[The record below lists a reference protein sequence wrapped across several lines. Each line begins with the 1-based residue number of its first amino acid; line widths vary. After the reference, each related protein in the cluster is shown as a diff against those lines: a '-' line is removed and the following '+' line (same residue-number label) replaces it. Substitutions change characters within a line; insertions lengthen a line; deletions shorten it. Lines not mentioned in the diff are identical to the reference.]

1 MLNLQH
7 GKGRLRCFSQRNVFM
22 IRIKK
27 LDIFIAKQFGLLFV
41 GTFFICQF
49 VLMMQF
55 LWRYIDDLIGKGLS
69 MEIMAQFFWYMG
81 LMLVPQALPLA
92 ILLSSLITFG
102 NLGESSELTAI
113 KAAGISLMQSFRSL
127 IVISIVISGISFV
140 FQNNIGPEANNKLA
154 QLLISMKQKS
164 PELEIPEGVFYDGIP
179 NSNLYVQHK
188 DLETGK
194 LYGIMIY
201 RMTGSYEDQAI
212 ILADS
217 GMLQSTADR
226 KHLLLSLWSGEWF
239 ENMQSQE
246 FTNTAAVPYRRETFV
261 DKKILIPFDD
271 GFNLT
276 DASLLSGSAKSKSM
290 GAIWHSL
297 DSLNHYYDSVG
308 NVNFKELSYLYNP
321 VKVKTSRDSLR
332 LETKRASL
340 KQTFD
345 VETDYSKL
353 SSAQKQ
359 QVVSSAI
366 ANIQR
371 DISELDYRS
380 MLTVDGDVAI
390 RFHWIEAYN
399 KITLA
404 LSCLLF
410 FFIGAPLGAI
420 IRKGGLGIP
429 IIVSVLVFI
438 TYYILD
444 NSGYRMAREG
454 IWAIWFGKTLAM
466 MVLTPIAVFVTYKAN
481 NDSVV
486 FNMDA
491 YRVFFTKLLGLRLKR
506 HLALKEVVIYP
517 PHYDESK
524 EKLRYLDGLFDDYLK
539 RKKLL
544 RLPNPIKVFF
554 KYQDDHEIERL
565 SEQLEE
571 VVQDLAN
578 TRSSRIIAYLNQLP
592 ILSAKAHTRPFDRKR
607 YNVLAAICFPLGII
621 LYIRMWRFRLRLA
634 NDIKKLIITNK
645 LIVDEIDNIQQK

>member
-1 MLNLQH
+1 M
-7 GKGRLRCFSQRNVFM
+7 F
-22 IRIKK
+22 RIKK
-27 LDIFIAKQFGLLFV
+27 LDIFIVKQFGMLFI

-55 LWRYIDDLIGKGLS
+55 LWRYIDDLIGKGLT
-69 MEIMAQFFWYMG
+69 MDVLAQFFWYMG

-92 ILLSSLITFG
+92 ILLSSLITYG

-113 KAAGISLMQSFRSL
+113 KAAGISLMQSFRGL
-127 IVISIVISGISFV
+127 IVITIMIAFASFY
-140 FQNNIGPEANNKLA
+140 FQNNIGPTANLKLA
-154 QLLISMKQKS
+154 QLILSMRDKS
-164 PELEIPEGVFYDGIP
+164 PETQIPVGVFYDGIP
-179 NSNLYVQHK
+179 NSNIYVQKK
-188 DLETGK
+188 DNETGK

-261 DKKILIPFDD
+261 DKKIIIPFDD

-332 LETKRASL
+332 LEAKRASL

-345 VETDYSKL
+345 VETDYNKL

-517 PHYDESK
+517 PHYEESK

-634 NDIKKLIITNK
+634 NDIKKLIVTNK
-645 LIVDEIDNIQQK
+645 LIVDEIDNIQ

>member
-1 MLNLQH
+1 M
-7 GKGRLRCFSQRNVFM
+7 F
-22 IRIKK
+22 RIKK
-27 LDIFIAKQFGLLFV
+27 LDIFIVKQFGMLFI

-55 LWRYIDDLIGKGLS
+55 LWTYIDDLIGKGLT
-69 MEIMAQFFWYMG
+69 MDVLAQFFWYMG

-92 ILLSSLITFG
+92 ILLSSLIAYG

-113 KAAGISLMQSFRSL
+113 KAAGISLMQSFRGL
-127 IVISIVISGISFV
+127 IVITIMIAFASFY
-140 FQNNIGPEANNKLA
+140 FQNNIGPTANLKLA
-154 QLLISMKQKS
+154 QLILSMRDKS
-164 PELEIPEGVFYDGIP
+164 PETQIPVGVFYDGIP
-179 NSNLYVQHK
+179 NSNIYVQKK
-188 DLETGK
+188 DNETGK

-261 DKKILIPFDD
+261 DKKIIIPFDD

-345 VETDYSKL
+345 VETDYNKL

-359 QVVSSAI
+359 QAVSSAI

-438 TYYILD
+438 TYYILN

-481 NDSVV
+481 NDSVI

-634 NDIKKLIITNK
+634 NDIKKLIVTNK

>member
-1 MLNLQH
+1 M
-7 GKGRLRCFSQRNVFM
+7 F
-22 IRIKK
+22 RIKK
-27 LDIFIAKQFGLLFV
+27 LDIFIVKQFGMLFI

-55 LWRYIDDLIGKGLS
+55 LWTYIDDLIGKGLT
-69 MEIMAQFFWYMG
+69 MDVLAQFFWYMG

-92 ILLSSLITFG
+92 ILLSSLIAYG

-113 KAAGISLMQSFRSL
+113 KAAGISLMQSFRGL
-127 IVISIVISGISFV
+127 IVITIIITFASFY
-140 FQNNIGPEANNKLA
+140 FQNNIGPAANLKLA
-154 QLLISMKQKS
+154 QLVLSMREKS
-164 PELEIPEGVFYDGIP
+164 PETQIPVGVFYDGIP
-179 NSNLYVQHK
+179 NSNIYVQKK
-188 DLETGK
+188 DNETGK

-276 DASLLSGSAKSKSM
+276 DASLLSGSAKNKSM

-345 VETDYSKL
+345 VETDYNKL

-359 QVVSSAI
+359 QAVSSAI

-438 TYYILD
+438 TYYILN

-481 NDSVV
+481 NDSVI

-544 RLPNPIKVFF
+544 RLPNPVKVFF

-634 NDIKKLIITNK
+634 NDIKKLIVTNK

>member
-1 MLNLQH
+1 M
-7 GKGRLRCFSQRNVFM
+7 F
-22 IRIKK
+22 RIKK
-27 LDIFIAKQFGLLFV
+27 LDIFIVKQFGMLFI

-55 LWRYIDDLIGKGLS
+55 LWRYIDDLIGKGLT
-69 MEIMAQFFWYMG
+69 MDVLAQFFWYMG

-92 ILLSSLITFG
+92 ILLSSLITYG

-113 KAAGISLMQSFRSL
+113 KAAGISLMQSFRGL
-127 IVISIVISGISFV
+127 IVITIMIAFASFY
-140 FQNNIGPEANNKLA
+140 FQNNIGPTANLKLA
-154 QLLISMKQKS
+154 QLILSMRDKS
-164 PELEIPEGVFYDGIP
+164 PETQIPVGVFYDGIP
-179 NSNLYVQHK
+179 NSNIYVQKK
-188 DLETGK
+188 DNETGK

-217 GMLQSTADR
+217 GMLQSTADG

-359 QVVSSAI
+359 QAVSSAI

-481 NDSVV
+481 NDSVI

-517 PHYDESK
+517 PHYEESK
-524 EKLRYLDGLFDDYLK
+524 EKLRYLDGLFGDYLK

-571 VVQDLAN
+571 VVQDLSN

-634 NDIKKLIITNK
+634 NDIKKLIVTNK

>member
-1 MLNLQH
+1 M
-7 GKGRLRCFSQRNVFM
+7 F
-22 IRIKK
+22 RIKK
-27 LDIFIAKQFGLLFV
+27 LDIFIVKQFGMLFI

-55 LWRYIDDLIGKGLS
+55 LWRYIDDLIGKGLT
-69 MEIMAQFFWYMG
+69 MDVLAQFFWYMG

-92 ILLSSLITFG
+92 ILLSSLITYG

-113 KAAGISLMQSFRSL
+113 KAAGISLMQSFRGL
-127 IVISIVISGISFV
+127 IVITIMIAFASFY
-140 FQNNIGPEANNKLA
+140 FQNNIGPTANLKLA
-154 QLLISMKQKS
+154 QLILSMRDKS
-164 PELEIPEGVFYDGIP
+164 PETQIPVGVFYDGIP
-179 NSNLYVQHK
+179 NSNIYVQKK
-188 DLETGK
+188 DNETGK

-517 PHYDESK
+517 PHYEESK

-571 VVQDLAN
+571 VVQDLSN

-634 NDIKKLIITNK
+634 NDIKKLIVTNK
-645 LIVDEIDNIQQK
+645 LVVDEIDNIQQK

>member
-1 MLNLQH
+1 M
-7 GKGRLRCFSQRNVFM
+7 F
-22 IRIKK
+22 RIKK
-27 LDIFIAKQFGLLFV
+27 LDIFIVKQFGMLFI

-55 LWRYIDDLIGKGLS
+55 LWTYIDDLIGKGLT
-69 MEIMAQFFWYMG
+69 MDVLAQFFWYMG

-92 ILLSSLITFG
+92 ILLSSLIAYG

-113 KAAGISLMQSFRSL
+113 KAAGISLMQSFRGL
-127 IVISIVISGISFV
+127 IVITIIITFASFY
-140 FQNNIGPEANNKLA
+140 FQNNIGPASNLKLA
-154 QLLISMKQKS
+154 QLVLSMREKS
-164 PELEIPEGVFYDGIP
+164 PETQIPVGVFYDGIP
-179 NSNLYVQHK
+179 NSNIYVQKK
-188 DLETGK
+188 DNETGK

-217 GMLQSTADR
+217 GMLQSTADG

-276 DASLLSGSAKSKSM
+276 DASLLSGSAKNKSM

-345 VETDYSKL
+345 VETDYNKL

-359 QVVSSAI
+359 QAVSSAI

-438 TYYILD
+438 TYYILN

-481 NDSVV
+481 NDSVI

-544 RLPNPIKVFF
+544 RLPNPVKVFF

-634 NDIKKLIITNK
+634 NDIKKLIVTNK

>member
-1 MLNLQH
+1 M
-7 GKGRLRCFSQRNVFM
+7 F
-22 IRIKK
+22 RIKK
-27 LDIFIAKQFGLLFV
+27 LDIFIVKQFGMLFI

-55 LWRYIDDLIGKGLS
+55 LWRYIDDLIGKGLT
-69 MEIMAQFFWYMG
+69 MDVLAQFFWYMG

-92 ILLSSLITFG
+92 ILLSSLITYG

-113 KAAGISLMQSFRSL
+113 KAAGISLMQSFRGL
-127 IVISIVISGISFV
+127 IVITIMIAFASFY
-140 FQNNIGPEANNKLA
+140 FQNNIGPTANLKLA
-154 QLLISMKQKS
+154 QLILSMRDKS
-164 PELEIPEGVFYDGIP
+164 PETQIPVGVFYDGIP
-179 NSNLYVQHK
+179 NSNIYVQKK
-188 DLETGK
+188 DNETGK

-261 DKKILIPFDD
+261 DKKIIIPFDD

-359 QVVSSAI
+359 QAVSSAI

-517 PHYDESK
+517 PHYEESK

-571 VVQDLAN
+571 VVQDLSN

-634 NDIKKLIITNK
+634 NDIKKLIVTNK

>member
-1 MLNLQH
+1 M
-7 GKGRLRCFSQRNVFM
+7 F
-22 IRIKK
+22 RIKK
-27 LDIFIAKQFGLLFV
+27 LDIFIVKQFGMLFI

-55 LWRYIDDLIGKGLS
+55 LWRYIDDLIGKGLT
-69 MEIMAQFFWYMG
+69 MDVLAQFFWYMG

-92 ILLSSLITFG
+92 ILLSSLITYG

-113 KAAGISLMQSFRSL
+113 KAAGISLMQSFRGL
-127 IVISIVISGISFV
+127 IVITIMIAFASFY
-140 FQNNIGPEANNKLA
+140 FQNNIGPTANLKLA
-154 QLLISMKQKS
+154 QLILSMRDKS
-164 PELEIPEGVFYDGIP
+164 PETQIPVGVFYDGIP
-179 NSNLYVQHK
+179 NSNIYVQKK
-188 DLETGK
+188 DNETGK

-261 DKKILIPFDD
+261 DKKIIIPFDD

-308 NVNFKELSYLYNP
+308 NVNFKELAYLYNP

-359 QVVSSAI
+359 QAVSSAI

-517 PHYDESK
+517 PHYEESK

-634 NDIKKLIITNK
+634 NDIKKLIVTNK

>member
-1 MLNLQH
+1 M
-7 GKGRLRCFSQRNVFM
+7 F
-22 IRIKK
+22 RIKK
-27 LDIFIAKQFGLLFV
+27 LDIFIVKQFGMLFI

-55 LWRYIDDLIGKGLS
+55 LWRYIDDLIGKGLT
-69 MEIMAQFFWYMG
+69 MDVLAQFFWYMG

-92 ILLSSLITFG
+92 ILLSSLITYG

-113 KAAGISLMQSFRSL
+113 KAAGISLMQSFRGL
-127 IVISIVISGISFV
+127 IVITIMIAFASFY
-140 FQNNIGPEANNKLA
+140 FQNNIGPTANLKLA
-154 QLLISMKQKS
+154 QLILSMRDKS
-164 PELEIPEGVFYDGIP
+164 PETQIPVGVFYDGIP
-179 NSNLYVQHK
+179 NSNIYVQKK
-188 DLETGK
+188 DNETGK

-261 DKKILIPFDD
+261 DKKIIIPFDD

-359 QVVSSAI
+359 QAVSSAI

-517 PHYDESK
+517 PHYEESK

-554 KYQDDHEIERL
+554 KYQDEHEIERL

-571 VVQDLAN
+571 VVQDLSN

-634 NDIKKLIITNK
+634 NDIKKLIVTNK

>member
-1 MLNLQH
+1 M
-7 GKGRLRCFSQRNVFM
+7 F
-22 IRIKK
+22 RIKK
-27 LDIFIAKQFGLLFV
+27 LDIFIVKQFGMLFI

-55 LWRYIDDLIGKGLS
+55 LWRYIDDLIGKGLT
-69 MEIMAQFFWYMG
+69 MDVLAQFFWYMG

-92 ILLSSLITFG
+92 ILLSSLITYG

-113 KAAGISLMQSFRSL
+113 KAAGISLMQSFRGL
-127 IVISIVISGISFV
+127 IVITIMIAFASFY
-140 FQNNIGPEANNKLA
+140 FQNNIGPTANLKLA
-154 QLLISMKQKS
+154 QLILSMRDKS
-164 PELEIPEGVFYDGIP
+164 PETQIPVGVFYDGIP
-179 NSNLYVQHK
+179 NSNIYVQKK
-188 DLETGK
+188 DNETGK

-261 DKKILIPFDD
+261 DKKIIIPFDD

-321 VKVKTSRDSLR
+321 VKVKTSHDSLR

-359 QVVSSAI
+359 QAVSSAI

-517 PHYDESK
+517 PHYEESK

-634 NDIKKLIITNK
+634 NDIKKLIVTNK

>member
-1 MLNLQH
+1 M
-7 GKGRLRCFSQRNVFM
+7 F
-22 IRIKK
+22 RIKK
-27 LDIFIAKQFGLLFV
+27 LDIFIVKQFGMLFI

-55 LWRYIDDLIGKGLS
+55 LWRYIDDLIGKGLT
-69 MEIMAQFFWYMG
+69 MDVLAQFFWYMG

-92 ILLSSLITFG
+92 ILLSSLIAYG

-113 KAAGISLMQSFRSL
+113 KAAGISLMQSFRGL
-127 IVISIVISGISFV
+127 IVITIMIAFASFY
-140 FQNNIGPEANNKLA
+140 FQNNIGPTANLKLA
-154 QLLISMKQKS
+154 QLILSMRDKS
-164 PELEIPEGVFYDGIP
+164 PETQIPVGVFYDGIP
-179 NSNLYVQHK
+179 NSNIYVQKK
-188 DLETGK
+188 DNETGK

-261 DKKILIPFDD
+261 DKKIIIPFDD

-359 QVVSSAI
+359 QAVSSAI

-517 PHYDESK
+517 PHYEESK

-571 VVQDLAN
+571 VVQDLSN

-634 NDIKKLIITNK
+634 NDIKKLIVTNK

>member
-1 MLNLQH
+1 M
-7 GKGRLRCFSQRNVFM
+7 F
-22 IRIKK
+22 RIKK
-27 LDIFIAKQFGLLFV
+27 LDIFIVKQFGMLFI

-55 LWRYIDDLIGKGLS
+55 LWTYIDDLIGKGLT
-69 MEIMAQFFWYMG
+69 MDVLAQFFWYMG

-92 ILLSSLITFG
+92 ILLSSLITYG

-113 KAAGISLMQSFRSL
+113 KAAGISLMQSFRGL
-127 IVISIVISGISFV
+127 IVITIIITFASFY
-140 FQNNIGPEANNKLA
+140 FQNNIGPAANLKLA
-154 QLLISMKQKS
+154 QLVLSMREKS
-164 PELEIPEGVFYDGIP
+164 PETQIPVGVFYDGIP
-179 NSNLYVQHK
+179 NSNIYVQKK
-188 DLETGK
+188 DNETGK

-217 GMLQSTADR
+217 GMLQSTADG

-246 FTNTAAVPYRRETFV
+246 FTNPAAVPYRRETFV

-276 DASLLSGSAKSKSM
+276 DASLLSGSAKNKSM

-345 VETDYSKL
+345 VETDYNKL

-359 QVVSSAI
+359 QAVSSAI

-438 TYYILD
+438 TYYILN

-481 NDSVV
+481 NDSVI

-517 PHYDESK
+517 PHYEESK
-524 EKLRYLDGLFDDYLK
+524 EKLRYLDGLFDEYLK

-634 NDIKKLIITNK
+634 NDIKKLIVTNK

>member
-1 MLNLQH
+1 M
-7 GKGRLRCFSQRNVFM
+7 F
-22 IRIKK
+22 RIKK
-27 LDIFIAKQFGLLFV
+27 LDIFIVKQFGMLFI

-55 LWRYIDDLIGKGLS
+55 LWRYIDDLIGKGLT
-69 MEIMAQFFWYMG
+69 MDVLAQFFWYMG

-92 ILLSSLITFG
+92 ILLSSLITYG

-113 KAAGISLMQSFRSL
+113 KAAGISLMQSFRGL
-127 IVISIVISGISFV
+127 IVITIMIAFASFY
-140 FQNNIGPEANNKLA
+140 FQNNIGPTANLKLA
-154 QLLISMKQKS
+154 QLILSMRDKS
-164 PELEIPEGVFYDGIP
+164 PETQIPVGVFYDGIP
-179 NSNLYVQHK
+179 NSNIYVQKK
-188 DLETGK
+188 DNETGK

-261 DKKILIPFDD
+261 DKKIIIPFDD

-466 MVLTPIAVFVTYKAN
+466 VVLTPIAVFVTYKAN

-517 PHYDESK
+517 PHYEESK

-634 NDIKKLIITNK
+634 NDIKKLIVTNK

>member
-1 MLNLQH
+1 M
-7 GKGRLRCFSQRNVFM
+7 F
-22 IRIKK
+22 RIKK
-27 LDIFIAKQFGLLFV
+27 LDIFIVKQFGMLFI

-55 LWRYIDDLIGKGLS
+55 LWRYIDDLIGKGLT
-69 MEIMAQFFWYMG
+69 MDVLAQFFWYMG

-92 ILLSSLITFG
+92 ILLSSLITYG

-113 KAAGISLMQSFRSL
+113 KAAGISLMQSFRGL
-127 IVISIVISGISFV
+127 IVITIMIAFASFY
-140 FQNNIGPEANNKLA
+140 FQNNIGPTANLKLA
-154 QLLISMKQKS
+154 QLILSMRDKS
-164 PELEIPEGVFYDGIP
+164 PETQIPVGVFYDGIP
-179 NSNLYVQHK
+179 NSNIYVQKK
-188 DLETGK
+188 DNETGK

-261 DKKILIPFDD
+261 DKKIVIPFDD

-308 NVNFKELSYLYNP
+308 DVNFKELSYLYNP

-359 QVVSSAI
+359 QAVSSAI

-517 PHYDESK
+517 PHYEESK

-634 NDIKKLIITNK
+634 NDIKKLIVTNK

>member
-1 MLNLQH
+1 M
-7 GKGRLRCFSQRNVFM
+7 F
-22 IRIKK
+22 RIKK
-27 LDIFIAKQFGLLFV
+27 LDIFIVKQFGMLFI

-55 LWRYIDDLIGKGLS
+55 LWRYIDDLIGKGLT
-69 MEIMAQFFWYMG
+69 MDVLAQFFWYMG

-92 ILLSSLITFG
+92 ILLSSLITYG

-113 KAAGISLMQSFRSL
+113 KAAGISLMQSFRGL
-127 IVISIVISGISFV
+127 IVITIMIAFASFY
-140 FQNNIGPEANNKLA
+140 FQNNIGPTANLKLA
-154 QLLISMKQKS
+154 QLILSMRDKS
-164 PELEIPEGVFYDGIP
+164 PETQIPVGVFYDGIP
-179 NSNLYVQHK
+179 NSNIYVQKK
-188 DLETGK
+188 DNETGK

-261 DKKILIPFDD
+261 DKKIIIPFDD

-359 QVVSSAI
+359 QAVSSAI

-517 PHYDESK
+517 PHYEESK
-524 EKLRYLDGLFDDYLK
+524 EKLRYLDGLFDEYLK

-634 NDIKKLIITNK
+634 NDIKKLIVTKIKRKGT
-645 LIVDEIDNIQQK
+645 

>member
-1 MLNLQH
+1 M
-7 GKGRLRCFSQRNVFM
+7 F
-22 IRIKK
+22 RIKK
-27 LDIFIAKQFGLLFV
+27 LDIFIVKQFGMLFI

-55 LWRYIDDLIGKGLS
+55 LWRYIDDLIGKGLT
-69 MEIMAQFFWYMG
+69 MDVLAQFFWYMG

-92 ILLSSLITFG
+92 ILLSSLIAYG

-113 KAAGISLMQSFRSL
+113 KAAGISLMQSFRGL
-127 IVISIVISGISFV
+127 IVITIMIAFASFY
-140 FQNNIGPEANNKLA
+140 FQNNIGPTANLKLA
-154 QLLISMKQKS
+154 QLILSMRDKS
-164 PELEIPEGVFYDGIP
+164 PETQIPVGVFYDGIP
-179 NSNLYVQHK
+179 NSNIYVQKK
-188 DLETGK
+188 DNETGK

-261 DKKILIPFDD
+261 EKKIIIPFDD

-359 QVVSSAI
+359 QAVSSAI

-592 ILSAKAHTRPFDRKR
+592 ILSAKAHTRPFDRKI

-634 NDIKKLIITNK
+634 NDIKKLIVTNK

>member
-1 MLNLQH
+1 M
-7 GKGRLRCFSQRNVFM
+7 F
-22 IRIKK
+22 RIKK
-27 LDIFIAKQFGLLFV
+27 LDIFIVKQFGMLFI

-55 LWRYIDDLIGKGLS
+55 LWRYIDDLIGKGLT
-69 MEIMAQFFWYMG
+69 MDVLAQFFWYMG

-92 ILLSSLITFG
+92 ILLSSLITYG

-113 KAAGISLMQSFRSL
+113 KAAGISLMQSFRGL
-127 IVISIVISGISFV
+127 IVITIMIAFASFY
-140 FQNNIGPEANNKLA
+140 FQNNIGPTANLKLA
-154 QLLISMKQKS
+154 QLILSMRDKS
-164 PELEIPEGVFYDGIP
+164 PETQIPVGVFYDGIP
-179 NSNLYVQHK
+179 NSNIYVQKK
-188 DLETGK
+188 DNETGK

-261 DKKILIPFDD
+261 DKKIIIPFDD

-332 LETKRASL
+332 LEAKRASL

-359 QVVSSAI
+359 QAVSSAI

-517 PHYDESK
+517 PHYEESK

-571 VVQDLAN
+571 VVQDLSN

-634 NDIKKLIITNK
+634 NDIKKLIVTNK

>member
-1 MLNLQH
+1 M
-7 GKGRLRCFSQRNVFM
+7 F
-22 IRIKK
+22 RIKK
-27 LDIFIAKQFGLLFV
+27 LDIFIVKQFGMLFI

-55 LWRYIDDLIGKGLS
+55 LWRYIDDLIGKGLT
-69 MEIMAQFFWYMG
+69 MDVLAQFFWYMG

-92 ILLSSLITFG
+92 ILLSSLITYG

-113 KAAGISLMQSFRSL
+113 KAAGISLMQSFRGL
-127 IVISIVISGISFV
+127 IVITIMIAFASFY
-140 FQNNIGPEANNKLA
+140 FQNNIGPTANLKLA
-154 QLLISMKQKS
+154 QLILSMRDKS
-164 PELEIPEGVFYDGIP
+164 PETQIPVGVFYDGIP
-179 NSNLYVQHK
+179 NSNIYVQKK
-188 DLETGK
+188 DNETGK

-261 DKKILIPFDD
+261 DKKIIIPFDD

-359 QVVSSAI
+359 QAVSSAI

-481 NDSVV
+481 NDSVI

-634 NDIKKLIITNK
+634 NDIKKLIVTNK

>member
-1 MLNLQH
+1 M
-7 GKGRLRCFSQRNVFM
+7 F
-22 IRIKK
+22 RIKK
-27 LDIFIAKQFGLLFV
+27 LDIFIVKQFGMLFI

-55 LWRYIDDLIGKGLS
+55 LWRYIDDLIGKGLT
-69 MEIMAQFFWYMG
+69 MDVLAQFFWYMG

-92 ILLSSLITFG
+92 ILLSSLITYG

-113 KAAGISLMQSFRSL
+113 KAAGISLMQSFRGL
-127 IVISIVISGISFV
+127 IVITIIIAFASFY
-140 FQNNIGPEANNKLA
+140 FQNNIGPTANLKLA
-154 QLLISMKQKS
+154 QLILSMRDKS
-164 PELEIPEGVFYDGIP
+164 PETQIPVGVFYDGIP
-179 NSNLYVQHK
+179 NSNIYVQKK
-188 DLETGK
+188 DNETGK

-261 DKKILIPFDD
+261 DKKIIIPFDD

-359 QVVSSAI
+359 QAVSSAI

-517 PHYDESK
+517 PHYEESK

-634 NDIKKLIITNK
+634 NDIKKLIVTNK

>member
-1 MLNLQH
+1 M
-7 GKGRLRCFSQRNVFM
+7 F
-22 IRIKK
+22 RIKK
-27 LDIFIAKQFGLLFV
+27 LDIFIVKQFGMLFI

-55 LWRYIDDLIGKGLS
+55 LWRYIDDLIGKGLT
-69 MEIMAQFFWYMG
+69 MDVLAQFFWYMG

-92 ILLSSLITFG
+92 ILLSSLITYG

-113 KAAGISLMQSFRSL
+113 KAAGISLMQSFRGL
-127 IVISIVISGISFV
+127 IVITIIIAFASFY
-140 FQNNIGPEANNKLA
+140 FQNNIGPTANLKLA
-154 QLLISMKQKS
+154 QLILSMRDKS
-164 PELEIPEGVFYDGIP
+164 PETQIPVGVFYDGIP
-179 NSNLYVQHK
+179 NSNIYVQKK
-188 DLETGK
+188 DNETGK

-261 DKKILIPFDD
+261 DKKIIIPFDD

-359 QVVSSAI
+359 QAVSSAI

-517 PHYDESK
+517 PHYEESK

-571 VVQDLAN
+571 VVQDLSN

-634 NDIKKLIITNK
+634 NDIKKLIVTNK
-645 LIVDEIDNIQQK
+645 LIVDEIDNIQ

>member
-1 MLNLQH
+1 M
-7 GKGRLRCFSQRNVFM
+7 F
-22 IRIKK
+22 RIKK
-27 LDIFIAKQFGLLFV
+27 LDIFIVKQFGMLFI

-55 LWRYIDDLIGKGLS
+55 LWTYIDDLIGKGLT
-69 MEIMAQFFWYMG
+69 MDVLAQFFWYMG

-92 ILLSSLITFG
+92 ILLSSLIAYG

-113 KAAGISLMQSFRSL
+113 KAAGISLMQSFRGL
-127 IVISIVISGISFV
+127 IVITIIITFASFY
-140 FQNNIGPEANNKLA
+140 FQNNIGPAANLKLA
-154 QLLISMKQKS
+154 QLVLSMREKS
-164 PELEIPEGVFYDGIP
+164 PETQIPVGVFYDGIP
-179 NSNLYVQHK
+179 NSNIYVQKK
-188 DLETGK
+188 DNETGK

-217 GMLQSTADR
+217 GMLQSTADG

-276 DASLLSGSAKSKSM
+276 DASLLSGSAKNKSM

-359 QVVSSAI
+359 QAVSSAI

-438 TYYILD
+438 TYYILN

-481 NDSVV
+481 NDSVI

-571 VVQDLAN
+571 VVQDLSN

-634 NDIKKLIITNK
+634 NDIKKLIVTNK

>member
-1 MLNLQH
+1 M
-7 GKGRLRCFSQRNVFM
+7 F
-22 IRIKK
+22 RIKK
-27 LDIFIAKQFGLLFV
+27 LDIFIVKQFGMLFI

-55 LWRYIDDLIGKGLS
+55 LWRYIDDLIGKGLT
-69 MEIMAQFFWYMG
+69 MDVLAQFFWYMG

-92 ILLSSLITFG
+92 ILLSSLITYG

-113 KAAGISLMQSFRSL
+113 KAAGISLMQSFRGL
-127 IVISIVISGISFV
+127 IVITIMIAFASFY
-140 FQNNIGPEANNKLA
+140 FQNNIGPTANLKLA
-154 QLLISMKQKS
+154 QLILSMRDKS
-164 PELEIPEGVFYDGIP
+164 PETQIPVGVFYDGIP
-179 NSNLYVQHK
+179 NSNIYVQKK
-188 DLETGK
+188 DNETGK

-261 DKKILIPFDD
+261 DKKIIIPFDD

-359 QVVSSAI
+359 QAVSSAI

-517 PHYDESK
+517 PHYEESK
-524 EKLRYLDGLFDDYLK
+524 EKLRYLDGLFGDYLK

-571 VVQDLAN
+571 IVQDLAN

-634 NDIKKLIITNK
+634 NDIKKLIVTNK

>member
-1 MLNLQH
+1 M
-7 GKGRLRCFSQRNVFM
+7 F
-22 IRIKK
+22 RIKK
-27 LDIFIAKQFGLLFV
+27 LDIFIVKQFGMLFI

-55 LWRYIDDLIGKGLS
+55 LWTYIDDLIGKGLT
-69 MEIMAQFFWYMG
+69 MDVLAQFFWYMG

-92 ILLSSLITFG
+92 ILLSSLIAYG

-113 KAAGISLMQSFRSL
+113 KAAGISLMQSFRGL
-127 IVISIVISGISFV
+127 IVITIIITFASFY
-140 FQNNIGPEANNKLA
+140 FQNNIGPASNLKLA
-154 QLLISMKQKS
+154 QLVLSMREKS
-164 PELEIPEGVFYDGIP
+164 PETQIPVGVFYDGIP
-179 NSNLYVQHK
+179 NSNIYVQKK
-188 DLETGK
+188 DNETGK

-276 DASLLSGSAKSKSM
+276 DASLLSGSAKNKSM

-345 VETDYSKL
+345 VETDYNKL

-359 QVVSSAI
+359 QAVSSAI

-438 TYYILD
+438 TYYILN

-481 NDSVV
+481 NDSVI

-544 RLPNPIKVFF
+544 RLPNPVKVFF

-634 NDIKKLIITNK
+634 NDIKKLIVTNK

>member
-1 MLNLQH
+1 M
-7 GKGRLRCFSQRNVFM
+7 F
-22 IRIKK
+22 RIKK
-27 LDIFIAKQFGLLFV
+27 LDIFIVKQFGMLFI

-55 LWRYIDDLIGKGLS
+55 LWTYIDDLIGKGLT
-69 MEIMAQFFWYMG
+69 MDVLAQFFWYMG

-92 ILLSSLITFG
+92 ILLSSLIAYG

-113 KAAGISLMQSFRSL
+113 KAAGISLMQSFRGL
-127 IVISIVISGISFV
+127 IVITIIITFASFY
-140 FQNNIGPEANNKLA
+140 FQNNIGPASNLKLA
-154 QLLISMKQKS
+154 QLVLSMREKS
-164 PELEIPEGVFYDGIP
+164 PETQIPVGVFYDGIP
-179 NSNLYVQHK
+179 NSNIYVQKK
-188 DLETGK
+188 DNETGK

-217 GMLQSTADR
+217 GMLQSTADG

-276 DASLLSGSAKSKSM
+276 DASLLSGSAKNKSM

-345 VETDYSKL
+345 VETDYNKL

-359 QVVSSAI
+359 QAVSSAI

-438 TYYILD
+438 TYYILN

-634 NDIKKLIITNK
+634 NDIKKLIVTNK

>member
-1 MLNLQH
+1 M
-7 GKGRLRCFSQRNVFM
+7 F
-22 IRIKK
+22 RIKK
-27 LDIFIAKQFGLLFV
+27 LDIFIVKQFGMLFI

-55 LWRYIDDLIGKGLS
+55 LWTYIDDLIGKGLT
-69 MEIMAQFFWYMG
+69 MDVLAQFFWYMG

-92 ILLSSLITFG
+92 ILLSSLIAYG

-113 KAAGISLMQSFRSL
+113 KAAGISLMQSFRGL
-127 IVISIVISGISFV
+127 IVITIIITFASFY
-140 FQNNIGPEANNKLA
+140 FQNNIGPAANLKLA
-154 QLLISMKQKS
+154 QLVLSMREKS
-164 PELEIPEGVFYDGIP
+164 PETQIPVGVFYDGIP
-179 NSNLYVQHK
+179 NSNIYVQKK
-188 DLETGK
+188 DNETGK

-217 GMLQSTADR
+217 GMLQSTADG

-276 DASLLSGSAKSKSM
+276 DASLLSGSAKNKSM

-345 VETDYSKL
+345 VETDYNKL

-359 QVVSSAI
+359 QAVSSAI

-438 TYYILD
+438 TYYILN

-481 NDSVV
+481 NDSVI

-634 NDIKKLIITNK
+634 NDIKKLIVTNE

>member
-1 MLNLQH
+1 M
-7 GKGRLRCFSQRNVFM
+7 F
-22 IRIKK
+22 RIKK
-27 LDIFIAKQFGLLFV
+27 LDIFIVKQFGMLFI

-55 LWRYIDDLIGKGLS
+55 LWTYIDDLIGKGLT
-69 MEIMAQFFWYMG
+69 MDVLAQFFWYMG

-92 ILLSSLITFG
+92 ILLSSLIAYG

-113 KAAGISLMQSFRSL
+113 KAAGISLMQSFRGL
-127 IVISIVISGISFV
+127 IVITIIITFASFY
-140 FQNNIGPEANNKLA
+140 FQNNIGPASNLKLA
-154 QLLISMKQKS
+154 QLVLSMREKS
-164 PELEIPEGVFYDGIP
+164 PETQIPVGVFYDGIP
-179 NSNLYVQHK
+179 NSNIYVQKK
-188 DLETGK
+188 DNETGK

-217 GMLQSTADR
+217 GMLQSTADG

-276 DASLLSGSAKSKSM
+276 DASLLSGSAKNKSM

-359 QVVSSAI
+359 QAVSSAI

-438 TYYILD
+438 TYYILN

-481 NDSVV
+481 NDSVI

-544 RLPNPIKVFF
+544 RLPNPVKVFF

-571 VVQDLAN
+571 VVQDLSN

-634 NDIKKLIITNK
+634 NDIKKLIVTNK

>member
-1 MLNLQH
+1 M
-7 GKGRLRCFSQRNVFM
+7 F
-22 IRIKK
+22 RIKK
-27 LDIFIAKQFGLLFV
+27 LDIFIVKQFGMLFI

-55 LWRYIDDLIGKGLS
+55 LWRYIDDLIGKGLT
-69 MEIMAQFFWYMG
+69 MDVLAQFFWYMG

-92 ILLSSLITFG
+92 ILLSSLITYG

-113 KAAGISLMQSFRSL
+113 KAAGISLMQSFRGL
-127 IVISIVISGISFV
+127 IVITIMIAFASFY
-140 FQNNIGPEANNKLA
+140 FQNNIGPTANLKLA
-154 QLLISMKQKS
+154 QLILSMRDKS
-164 PELEIPEGVFYDGIP
+164 PETQIPVGVFYDGIP
-179 NSNLYVQHK
+179 NSNIYVQKK
-188 DLETGK
+188 DNETGK

-261 DKKILIPFDD
+261 DKKIIIPFDD

-345 VETDYSKL
+345 VETDYNKL

-466 MVLTPIAVFVTYKAN
+466 VVLTPIAVFVTYKAN

-517 PHYDESK
+517 PHYEESK

-578 TRSSRIIAYLNQLP
+578 TRSSRIMAYLNQLP

-634 NDIKKLIITNK
+634 NDIKKLIVTNK

>member
-1 MLNLQH
+1 M
-7 GKGRLRCFSQRNVFM
+7 F
-22 IRIKK
+22 RIKK
-27 LDIFIAKQFGLLFV
+27 LDIFIVKQFGMLFI

-55 LWRYIDDLIGKGLS
+55 LWRYIDDLIGKGLT
-69 MEIMAQFFWYMG
+69 MDVLAQFFWYMG

-92 ILLSSLITFG
+92 ILLSSLITYG

-113 KAAGISLMQSFRSL
+113 KAAGISLMQSFRGL
-127 IVISIVISGISFV
+127 IVITIMIAFASFY
-140 FQNNIGPEANNKLA
+140 FQNNIGPTANLKLA
-154 QLLISMKQKS
+154 QLILSMRDKS
-164 PELEIPEGVFYDGIP
+164 PETQIPVGVFYDGIP
-179 NSNLYVQHK
+179 NSNIYVQKK
-188 DLETGK
+188 DNETGK

-634 NDIKKLIITNK
+634 NDIKKLIVTNK

>member
-1 MLNLQH
+1 M
-7 GKGRLRCFSQRNVFM
+7 F
-22 IRIKK
+22 RIKK
-27 LDIFIAKQFGLLFV
+27 LDIFIVKQFGMLFI

-55 LWRYIDDLIGKGLS
+55 LWRYIDDLIGKGLT
-69 MEIMAQFFWYMG
+69 MDVLAQFFWYMG

-92 ILLSSLITFG
+92 ILLSSLITYG

-113 KAAGISLMQSFRSL
+113 KAAGISLMQSFRGL
-127 IVISIVISGISFV
+127 IVITIMIAFASFY
-140 FQNNIGPEANNKLA
+140 FQNNIGPTANLKLA
-154 QLLISMKQKS
+154 QLILSMRDKS
-164 PELEIPEGVFYDGIP
+164 PETQIPVGVFYDGIP
-179 NSNLYVQHK
+179 NSNIYVQKK
-188 DLETGK
+188 DNETGK

-261 DKKILIPFDD
+261 DKKIIIPFDD

-308 NVNFKELSYLYNP
+308 NVNFKELAYLYNP

-345 VETDYSKL
+345 VETDYNKL

-359 QVVSSAI
+359 QAVSSAI

-517 PHYDESK
+517 PHYEESK
-524 EKLRYLDGLFDDYLK
+524 EKLRYLDVLFDDYLK

-571 VVQDLAN
+571 VVQDLSN

-634 NDIKKLIITNK
+634 NDIKKLIVTNK

>member
-1 MLNLQH
+1 M
-7 GKGRLRCFSQRNVFM
+7 F
-22 IRIKK
+22 RIKK
-27 LDIFIAKQFGLLFV
+27 LDIFIVKQFGMLFI

-55 LWRYIDDLIGKGLS
+55 LWRYIDDLIGKGLT
-69 MEIMAQFFWYMG
+69 MDVLAQFFWYMG

-92 ILLSSLITFG
+92 ILLSSLITYG

-113 KAAGISLMQSFRSL
+113 KAAGISLMQSFRGL
-127 IVISIVISGISFV
+127 IVITIMIAFASFY
-140 FQNNIGPEANNKLA
+140 FQNNIGPTANLKLA
-154 QLLISMKQKS
+154 QLILSMRDKS
-164 PELEIPEGVFYDGIP
+164 PETQIPVGVFYDGIP
-179 NSNLYVQHK
+179 NSNIYVQKK
-188 DLETGK
+188 DNETGK

-332 LETKRASL
+332 LEAKRASL

-345 VETDYSKL
+345 VETDYNKL

-571 VVQDLAN
+571 VVQDLSN

-634 NDIKKLIITNK
+634 NDIKKLIVTNK

>member
-1 MLNLQH
+1 M
-7 GKGRLRCFSQRNVFM
+7 F
-22 IRIKK
+22 RIKK
-27 LDIFIAKQFGLLFV
+27 LDIFIVKQFGMLFI

-55 LWRYIDDLIGKGLS
+55 LWAYIDDLIGKGLT
-69 MEIMAQFFWYMG
+69 MDVLAQFFWYMG

-92 ILLSSLITFG
+92 ILLSSLIAYG

-113 KAAGISLMQSFRSL
+113 KAAGISLMQSFRGL
-127 IVISIVISGISFV
+127 IVITIIITFASFY
-140 FQNNIGPEANNKLA
+140 FQNNIGPAANLKLA
-154 QLLISMKQKS
+154 QLILSMRDKS
-164 PELEIPEGVFYDGIP
+164 PETQIPVGVFYDGIP
-179 NSNLYVQHK
+179 NSNIYVQKK
-188 DLETGK
+188 DNETGK

-276 DASLLSGSAKSKSM
+276 DASLLSGSAKNKSM

-353 SSAQKQ
+353 SSTQKQ
-359 QVVSSAI
+359 QAVSSAI

-438 TYYILD
+438 AYYILN

-466 MVLTPIAVFVTYKAN
+466 MVLTPVAVFVTYKAN
-481 NDSVV
+481 NDSVI

-517 PHYDESK
+517 PHYEESK

-634 NDIKKLIITNK
+634 NDIKKLIVTNK

>member
-1 MLNLQH
+1 M
-7 GKGRLRCFSQRNVFM
+7 F
-22 IRIKK
+22 RIKK
-27 LDIFIAKQFGLLFV
+27 LDIFIVKQFGMLFI

-55 LWRYIDDLIGKGLS
+55 LWRYIDDLIGKGLT
-69 MEIMAQFFWYMG
+69 MDVLAQFFWYMG

-92 ILLSSLITFG
+92 ILLSSLITYG

-113 KAAGISLMQSFRSL
+113 KAAGISLMQSFRGL
-127 IVISIVISGISFV
+127 IVITIMIAFASFY
-140 FQNNIGPEANNKLA
+140 FQNNIGPTANLKLA
-154 QLLISMKQKS
+154 QLILSMRDKS
-164 PELEIPEGVFYDGIP
+164 PETQIPVGVFYDGIP
-179 NSNLYVQHK
+179 NSNIYVQKK
-188 DLETGK
+188 DNETGK

-261 DKKILIPFDD
+261 DKKIVIPFDD

-345 VETDYSKL
+345 VETDYNKL

-359 QVVSSAI
+359 QAVSSAI

-466 MVLTPIAVFVTYKAN
+466 VVLTPIAVFVTYKAN
-481 NDSVV
+481 NDSVI

-517 PHYDESK
+517 PHYEESK
-524 EKLRYLDGLFDDYLK
+524 EKLRYLDGLFGDYLK

-571 VVQDLAN
+571 VVQDLSN

-607 YNVLAAICFPLGII
+607 YNVLAAICFPLGVI

-634 NDIKKLIITNK
+634 NDIKKLIVTNK

>member
-1 MLNLQH
+1 M
-7 GKGRLRCFSQRNVFM
+7 F
-22 IRIKK
+22 RIKK
-27 LDIFIAKQFGLLFV
+27 LDIFIVKQFGMLFI

-55 LWRYIDDLIGKGLS
+55 LWRYIDDLIGKGLT
-69 MEIMAQFFWYMG
+69 IDVLAQFFWYMG

-92 ILLSSLITFG
+92 ILLSSLITYG

-113 KAAGISLMQSFRSL
+113 KAAGISLMQSFRGL
-127 IVISIVISGISFV
+127 IVITIMIAFASFY
-140 FQNNIGPEANNKLA
+140 FQNNIGPTANLKLA
-154 QLLISMKQKS
+154 QLILSMRDKS
-164 PELEIPEGVFYDGIP
+164 PETQIPVGVFYDGIP
-179 NSNLYVQHK
+179 NSNIYVQKK
-188 DLETGK
+188 DNETGK

-261 DKKILIPFDD
+261 DKKIIIPFDD

-345 VETDYSKL
+345 VETDYNKL

-359 QVVSSAI
+359 QAVSSAI

-517 PHYDESK
+517 PHYEESK
-524 EKLRYLDGLFDDYLK
+524 EKLRYLDGLFDEYLK

-634 NDIKKLIITNK
+634 NDIKKLIVTNK